1 MAPVGNEGGHASSV
15 VRAAIVAHSRNTAA
29 QLSQPVTLPT
39 KTSILI
45 YILSLAFH
53 CPRYFTLNKG
63 LFLACALA
71 LLGGCDSSTA
81 EKPVEPSPPVAATA
95 TANPGAVVDL
105 PALAK
110 RYEGREL
117 TVADASEIQLDGA
130 STLSLTFS
138 APLDPQQNFADKVHL
153 VDSTRGKLDGAW
165 ELSDNFM
172 ELRFRHLEPKRKLVL
187 TVDAGLLSV
196 NRTTLATSY
205 TSRLET
211 QDLQPT
217 VGFASRGSLLP
228 TRLAEGLPVIA
239 LNVDKVDVEF
249 FRIRPEQLPAFL
261 SRWGRNS
268 SLQSYE
274 SRELLP
280 MAELVYGGRFDLDPA
295 RNTRETL
302 LLPIAGIEPLQ
313 QPGVYLA
320 VMRASGTYDY
330 AQPATLFTLSDIGLS
345 VHRYADRMDVFTQA
359 LEGGKALAD
368 VSLQLLDGKG
378 RVIGE
383 GKTDAAGHAELP
395 SPVKAE
401 VLLAH
406 LGEQTSLLRLNT
418 AALDL
423 AEFDI
428 AGPKAHPLQ
437 FFVFGPR
444 DLYRPGE
451 TVLLNALLRDND
463 GHPVKPQ
470 PVNVEV
476 RRPDD
481 QLSRKFV
488 WQPDE
493 SGLYRYQLPLAGEA
507 PTGRWQLLLDLGDG
521 KPQVYEFQVEDFLP
535 ERMALE
541 LKGQDMPIAPADAL
555 NVDVTGRY
563 LYGAPA
569 SGNRL
574 SGQVYVRPLREAVP
588 ALPGFQF
595 GSLTEGELS
604 QDLELDE
611 ATLDAQGKTNLAID
625 SRWSEARSPLQV
637 VLQASLQESGGRPI
651 TRRLVQPVWPAD
663 RLPGVRG
670 MFDGENVDG
679 DGPAEFEVLVADAQG
694 HKLAADALKVRLV
707 RERRDYYWNYS
718 ESDGW
723 SYNYNEKYLNL
734 SEETLS
740 VAEGT
745 TAKVSFPVEWGP
757 YRVEVE
763 DPQTGLVS
771 SLRFWAGYSWQDN
784 TEGGAVRPDQVKLA
798 LDKPHYGDGDT
809 ARVTVTPPA
818 AGNGYLLVESAEG
831 PLWWQEIDVP
841 AEGKTFDIKVDPKWA
856 RHDLYISALVIRPG
870 ERKANVTPKRAVGL
884 LHLPLDRAARKL
896 ALTLDAPATMR
907 PQQPLTVKV
916 QARNSDGS
924 IPRQAH
930 VLLAAVDVGILNIT
944 QYATP
949 DPFAALFGRKGYGA
963 DQLDIYG
970 QLIEAGQGR
979 LASLAFGGDAADL
992 AKGGKRP
999 PTSVNIVALQSTP
1012 VTLDERGEGQLTVDI
1027 PDFNGELRLMA
1038 QAWTED
1044 RFGMAEAKTV
1054 VAAPLVAELSAP
1066 RFLAGGDQARIALDV
1081 TNLTERA
1088 QTLTVQLNTEGPL
1101 TLVDAPRKQL
1111 QLAKGERQTLYVQ
1124 VQASGGLGQG
1134 HIKVLID
1141 GIDLPGETLPPIA
1154 RNWTLGVR
1162 PPYPALVSHLR
1173 SVLKDQQPW
1182 TLPAG
1187 ALSPFEPAGREALLT
1202 LSSRPPL
1209 NIGEQI
1215 KALRAYPYGCLEQ
1228 TVSGLYPSLYSD
1240 AASLEKLGVGGDT
1253 DAERKRKMEVG
1264 IERLLGMQ
1272 RYNGSFGLW
1281 SAEGEEEYWLT
1292 AYVTDFLL
1300 RARDQGYAVPPEP
1313 LKKAGERLL
1322 RYLQER
1328 DLIEADYSDNLEHTR
1343 FAVQAYAGLV
1353 LARSQQAPLGALRSL
1368 FERRTDARSGLPLVQ
1383 LAIALQKMGDQPR
1396 ADQALQAGL
1405 AAGRS
1410 DNEWLGDYGSPLRDQ
1425 ALVLALLQENE
1436 LSKPTLEQRLFTLS
1450 DLLASSS
1457 WLSTQERNAVYL
1469 AGRNALATPQQPWT
1483 AQLQSAG
1490 ASHQLSDTQPAL
1502 KLAGS
1507 ALSESLTVSSEAQQ
1521 PLYQQLTLS
1530 GYPVRP
1536 PALHA
1541 DTLSIRRQ
1549 YLGLDGEPLKLDTLK
1564 SGDLVLVHLAVSAK
1578 QRVPDALVVDLLPA
1592 GLEIE
1597 NQNLA
1602 QSAASLDSAGS
1613 NVRQWRES
1621 MQNASLQHQEFR
1633 DDRYVAALKLEGYGS
1648 THLLYL
1654 ARAVTPGTY
1663 KVPPPQV
1670 ESMYRP
1676 NWQAVGATPSDLT
1689 VRPR

>member
-1 MAPVGNEGGHASSV
+1 
-15 VRAAIVAHSRNTAA
+15 
-29 QLSQPVTLPT
+29 
-39 KTSILI
+39 
-45 YILSLAFH
+45 
-53 CPRYFTLNKG
+53 LNKG

-71 LLGGCDSSTA
+71 LLGGCDSSTS
-81 EKPVEPSPPVAATA
+81 EKPVEPAPPVAATA
-95 TANPGAVVDL
+95 AAANVDL

-130 STLSLTFS
+130 STLSVTFT
-138 APLDPQQNFADKVHL
+138 APLDPKQNFADKVHL
-153 VDSTRGKLDGAW
+153 VDSTRGTLDGAW
-165 ELSDNFM
+165 ELSDNLM

-196 NRTTLATSY
+196 NQGTLASAY
-205 TSRLET
+205 SSRLET
-211 QDLQPT
+211 RDLQPT

-280 MAELVYGGRFDLDPA
+280 MAELVYGGRFNLDPA
-295 RNTRETL
+295 ANTRETL
-302 LLPIAGIEPLQ
+302 LLPIGGIKPLQ

-359 LEGGKALAD
+359 LEGGKALGD

-378 RVIGE
+378 RTIGE

-395 SPVKAE
+395 LPVKAE

-406 LGEQTSLLRLNT
+406 QGEQTSLLRLNT

-470 PVNVEV
+470 PVSVEV

-488 WQPDE
+488 WQPDDA
-493 SGLYRYQLPLAGEA
+493 GFYRYQLPLAGEA
-507 PTGRWQLLLDLGDG
+507 PTGRWQLLFDLGDG
-521 KPQVYEFQVEDFLP
+521 KPQVYEFQMEDFLP
-535 ERMALE
+535 ERLALD
-541 LKGQDMPIAPADAL
+541 LKGQDTPIAPADTL
-555 NVDVTGRY
+555 DVDVTGRY

-574 SGQVYVRPLREAVP
+574 SGQLYVRPLREAVP

-604 QDLELDE
+604 QDMELDE
-611 ATLDAQGKTNLAID
+611 TPLDAQGKANLAID
-625 SRWSEARSPLQV
+625 SRWSDAKSPLQL

-679 DGPAEFEVLVADAQG
+679 DGPAEFELLVADAQG
-694 HKLAADALKVRLV
+694 HKFAADGLKVRLV

-740 VAEGT
+740 VAEGGT
-745 TAKVSFPVEWGP
+745 TKVSFPVEWGP

-798 LDKPHYGDGDT
+798 LDKPHYSDGDT

-831 PLWWQEIDVP
+831 PLFWQEIDVP
-841 AEGKTFDIKVDPKWA
+841 AEGRTFDIKVDPKWA

-896 ALTLDAPATMR
+896 ALSLDAPSTMR
-907 PQQPLTVKV
+907 PQQPLKVKV

-963 DQLDIYG
+963 DQLDVYG

-979 LASLAFGGDAADL
+979 LASLAFGGDAANL

-999 PTSVNIVALQSTP
+999 QTSVNIVALQSAP
-1012 VTLDERGEGQLTVDI
+1012 VTLNEQGEGQLTLDI
-1027 PDFNGELRLMA
+1027 PDFNGELRVMA

-1066 RFLAGGDQARIALDV
+1066 RFLAGGDQARVALDI
-1081 TNLTERA
+1081 TNLTERS

-1101 TLVDAPRKQL
+1101 TLLDAPRKQL
-1111 QLAKGERQTLYVQ
+1111 QLAKGERQTLYVP

-1134 HIKVLID
+1134 HIKVLIE
-1141 GIDLPGETLPPIA
+1141 GLDLPGETLPPIT
-1154 RNWTLGVR
+1154 RDWTLGVR
-1162 PPYPALVSHLR
+1162 PAYPALVRHLR
-1173 SVLKDQQPW
+1173 SVLKDQPW

-1228 TVSGLYPSLYSD
+1228 TVSRLYPSLYSD
-1240 AASLEKLGVGGDT
+1240 AASLKKLGVESDT
-1253 DAERKRKMEVG
+1253 DAERKRKMDIG

-1281 SAEGEEEYWLT
+1281 GADGEEEYWLT

-1313 LKKAGERLL
+1313 LKKANERLL

-1368 FERRTDARSGLPLVQ
+1368 FDRRSDARSGLPLVQ

-1405 AAGRS
+1405 AASRS
-1410 DNEWLGDYGSPLRDQ
+1410 DADWLGDYGSPLRDQ
-1425 ALVLALLQENE
+1425 ALVLALLQEND
-1436 LSKPTLEQRLFTLS
+1436 LKKATLEERLFTLS

-1457 WLSTQERNAVYL
+1457 WLSTQERNALYL
-1469 AGRNALATPQQPWT
+1469 AGRTALASPQQPWA

-1490 ASHQLSDTQPAL
+1490 TSYSLTDAQPAL
-1502 KLAGS
+1502 KLTDG
-1507 ALSESLTVSSEAQQ
+1507 ALSEALTVTSQTQQ

-1530 GYPVRP
+1530 GYPAQP
-1536 PALHA
+1536 PAPSA
-1541 DTLSIRRQ
+1541 DNLSIRRQ
-1549 YLGLDGEPLKLDTLK
+1549 YLSLDGEPLKLDTLK
-1564 SGDLVLVHLAVSAK
+1564 SGDLVLVHLVVGAK
-1578 QRVPDALVVDLLPA
+1578 QRVADALVVDLLPA

-1602 QSAASLDSAGS
+1602 QSAASLDDASS

-1633 DDRYVAALKLEGYGS
+1633 DDRYVAALKLDGYGS

-1676 NWQAVGATPSDLT
+1676 GWHAVGATPADLT

>member
-1 MAPVGNEGGHASSV
+1 M
-15 VRAAIVAHSRNTAA
+15 
-29 QLSQPVTLPT
+29 
-39 KTSILI
+39 
-45 YILSLAFH
+45 
-53 CPRYFTLNKG
+53 NKG

-81 EKPVEPSPPVAATA
+81 EKPVEPSPPVAAAA
-95 TANPGAVVDL
+95 TAKPGAVVDL

-165 ELSDNFM
+165 ELSDNLM

-205 TSRLET
+205 NSRLET

-563 LYGAPA
+563 LYGALA

-588 ALPGFQF
+588 ALPRFQF

-1240 AASLEKLGVGGDT
+1240 AASLEKLGVEGDT
-1253 DAERKRKMEVG
+1253 DAERKRKMEIG

-1536 PALHA
+1536 PAPHA

-1670 ESMYRP
+1670 ELMYRP